1 MYCGVVFWV
10 SSFVATS
17 IQNQK
22 MVAVFNKELLS
33 WYLITVKL
41 RETLE
46 SGIPKTSTSSGL
58 LELPEQPQELLQKQQ
73 QTPSESLQIVIRED
87 AENCEDAATSPDSE
101 WVISIKEKL
110 EQARQD
116 DEAGS
121 WAKLSIYK
129 VPQHL
134 REGGDDRAYVPQ
146 IVSLGPYHHS
156 KKRLRQMDRHKWRSL
171 HHVLKRNSQDIK
183 IYLESMK
190 ELEEKA
196 RACYE
201 GPMSLSSNEFAEM
214 MVLDGCFVLELF
226 RGASEGF
233 TRLGYPRNDPVFAMR
248 GSMHSIQRDM
258 IMLENQLPLFILD
271 RLFGLQFGEPEKKGI
286 VAKLALRF
294 FDPLMPTDEPLT
306 KGERNK
312 LESSLRYANI
322 FDPLSDQGGLHCLD
336 VFRKS
341 LLRSGPKPE
350 PPKIWIK
357 RRSHAN
363 RVADKR
369 RQQLIHCVT
378 ELREAGV
385 KFRKRKTDRFWDIKF
400 KNGILSIP
408 RLFIHDGTKSLFLNL
423 IAFEQCHFDCSN
435 DITSFVIFMDN
446 LINSPE
452 DVGYLHY
459 CGIIEHWLG
468 SDAEVADLFNRL
480 CEEVVFDINDSYL
493 SRLSENV
500 NQYYN
505 HKWNA
510 WRASLRHKYFNN
522 PWAIISLVAAV
533 VLLLLT
539 FAQTFYGVYGYYRPV
554 S

>member
-1 MYCGVVFWV
+1 MRN
-10 SSFVATS
+10 FVAPS

-41 RETLE
+41 RETVE

-58 LELPEQPQELLQKQQ
+58 LELPEQPQEQLQKQQ
-73 QTPSESLQIVIRED
+73 QTPSESLHIVIGED

-146 IVSLGPYHHS
+146 IVSLGPYHHG

-183 IYLESMK
+183 IYLDSMK

-201 GPMSLSSNEFAEM
+201 GPISLSSNDFAEM

-271 RLFGLQFGEPEKKGI
+271 RLLGLQFGKPEQKGL

-312 LESSLRYANI
+312 LESSLGNANF
-322 FDPLSDQGGLHCLD
+322 FDPLSDQCGLHCLD

-350 PPKIWIK
+350 DPKIRLK
-357 RRSHAN
+357 RWSQTN
-363 RVADKR
+363 RGADKR

-408 RLFIHDGTKSLFLNL
+408 RLFVHDGTKSLFLNL
-423 IAFEQCHFDCSN
+423 IAFEQCHIACSN
-435 DITSFVIFMDN
+435 NITSFVIFMDN

-493 SRLSENV
+493 SRLSEDV